1 MYFKRH
7 IDLALL
13 EWKNSHSLKPLL
25 LRGARQVGK
34 SRSIRHLGETFQHYV
49 EVNFELRPE
58 IKLLFQELTD
68 VREIISRLS
77 VLLNTP
83 IEPGKTLLFL
93 DEIQSC
99 PQAIHSLWA
108 FKENIPDLHVAA
120 AGSLLEFTL
129 KEMTSF
135 GVGRVRSMFMY
146 PLSFDEFL
154 IASGFEKWVDIKNKH
169 SYTNPLPNELHHQLV
184 QQFRSFLL
192 VGGMPASVAAWVDTH
207 DYRAS
212 ADELEDIQQTYY
224 DDFAKYSGKI
234 DTTLLRNTLRSVIL
248 QAGSK
253 FVYSRVDG
261 GYKAEEVKKALAM
274 LCDAGL
280 VKTVQYS
287 AGNGLPLGAEVNDK
301 FRKYNYI
308 DSGLMLRVLDIELGS
323 SQPITSLILAGSAED
338 LVNKGQL
345 TEIVAGWELIK
356 YSSSRTNHDLYYWE
370 NITRGTTAEIDYLIS
385 KNLKIL
391 PLEIKSGITGKMKS
405 LRIFMNKKDL
415 SEGKRCS
422 LENFGNITYE
432 DSENESAT
440 VRTIYIHPLYCLATI
455 SSI

>member
-7 IDLALL
+7 IDAALL
-13 EWKNSHSLKPLL
+13 EWKSSRVIKPLL

-34 SRSIRHLGETFQHYV
+34 SRSIRQLGKTFEYYA

-58 IKLLFQELTD
+58 AKHIFREITD
-68 VREIISRLS
+68 VREIVSRLS

-83 IEPGKTLLFL
+83 IEAGKTLLFL

-99 PQAIHSLWA
+99 PEAIHALWA
-108 FKENIPDLHVAA
+108 FKENLPSLHVAA

-129 KEMTSF
+129 KEMPSF

-154 IASGFEKWVDIKNKH
+154 MASGYEKWVEIKNQH
-169 SYTNPLPNELHHQLV
+169 SYTNPVSSELHYHLV

-192 VGGMPASVAAWVDTH
+192 VGGMPASVATWVETH
-207 DYRAS
+207 DYRAA

-234 DTTLLRNTLRSVIL
+234 DTMLLRNTLRSVIL
-248 QAGSK
+248 QAGCK
-253 FVYSRVDG
+253 FMYSRVEG
-261 GYKAEEVKKALAM
+261 GYKAEDVKKALSL

-280 VKTVQYS
+280 VKVVQYS
-287 AGNGLPLGAEVNDK
+287 AGNGLPLGAEINDK
-301 FRKYNYI
+301 FRKFNYI

-323 SQPITSLILAGSAED
+323 SHPITELIVAGTAED

-345 TEIVAGWELIK
+345 TEIVAGWELVK
-356 YSSSRTNHDLYYWE
+356 RLF
-370 NITRGTTAEIDYLIS
+370 
-385 KNLKIL
+385 KN
-391 PLEIKSGITGKMKS
+391 E
-405 LRIFMNKKDL
+405 R
-415 SEGKRCS
+415 
-422 LENFGNITYE
+422 
-432 DSENESAT
+432 
-440 VRTIYIHPLYCLATI
+440 
-455 SSI
+455 

>member
-7 IDLALL
+7 IDSALL
-13 EWKNSHSLKPLL
+13 EWKTSRSLKPLL

-34 SRSIRHLGETFQHYV
+34 SRSIRHLGETFEYYV

-58 IKLLFQELTD
+58 AKLIFQELTD
-68 VREIISRLS
+68 VKEIVSRLS

-83 IEPGKTLLFL
+83 IEAGKTLLFL

-99 PQAIHSLWA
+99 PEAIHSLWS
-108 FKENIPDLHVAA
+108 FKENMPKLHVAA

-129 KEMTSF
+129 KELSSF

-154 IASGFEKWVDIKNKH
+154 MASGYEKWVEVKRQS
-169 SYTNPLPNELHHQLV
+169 SYENPLPGELHNELV

-192 VGGMPASVAAWVDTH
+192 VGGMPASVAAWVETH

-212 ADELEDIQQTYY
+212 ADELEDIQQSYY

-234 DTTLLRNTLRSVIL
+234 DTMLLRNTLRSVIS
-248 QAGSK
+248 QAGCK
-253 FVYSRVDG
+253 FVYSRVEG
-261 GYKAEEVKKALAM
+261 GYKADDVKKALTM

-280 VKTVQYS
+280 VKVVQYS
-287 AGNGLPLGAEVNDK
+287 AGNGLPLGAGINDK

-308 DSGLMLRVLDIELGS
+308 DSGLMLRVLDIELGGS
-323 SQPITSLILAGSAED
+323 LPITELIIAGTAED

-345 TEIVAGWELIK
+345 TEIVAGWEIVK

-370 NITRGTTAEIDYLIS
+370 NIARGTTSEIDYLIS
-385 KNLKIL
+385 KNLKIV
-391 PLEIKSGITGKMKS
+391 PLEIKSGVTGKMKS
-405 LRIFMNKKDL
+405 LRFFMNKKDIY
-415 SEGKRCS
+415 EGKRCS
-422 LENFGNITYE
+422 LENFGVISYE
-432 DSENESAT
+432 DSEGAT
-440 VRTIYIHPLYCLATI
+440 PTTRTIYIHPLYCMATVG
-455 SSI
+455 SI